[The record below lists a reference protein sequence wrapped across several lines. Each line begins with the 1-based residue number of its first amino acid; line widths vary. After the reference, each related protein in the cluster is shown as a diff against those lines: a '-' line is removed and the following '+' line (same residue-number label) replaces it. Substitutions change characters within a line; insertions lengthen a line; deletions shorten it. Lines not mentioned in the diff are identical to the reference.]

1 VDRERFTD
9 ARKILVI
16 GVNWVGDTVLG
27 LTAMRSLRRLFPGE
41 YIGLLARA
49 HLGDLLRESTDVDEV
64 IPYQPRKGY
73 YRWADELRMVGFLR
87 RKGFNMA
94 VIFPR
99 SFRSAL
105 VSYLAQ
111 IPIRIGY
118 GGEGRGFLLTHGIP
132 RTDALLRFHRTNY
145 YFHLIECMGGVPNGD
160 PPLIEVAPERRRWA
174 HEFLRSCGMENSALL
189 VGFNPGA
196 TYGSAKCWDPH
207 RFSELGT
214 RLCRDYGAHILI
226 FGTQMERELAT
237 IIARGIDG
245 KVANVAGGTTLA
257 QLAALMESC
266 NVVVTNDTGPMH
278 ISAAVK
284 TPVVAIFGSTDPVS
298 TGSSGNGHIIVRK
311 GVSCSPC
318 LRRVCPTDHRR
329 MDLISTD
336 DVHEALAKIILGD

>member
-1 VDRERFTD
+1 MDRERFID
-9 ARKILVI
+9 ARNILVI
-16 GVNWVGDTVLG
+16 GVSWVGDTVLS
-27 LTAMRSLRRLFPGE
+27 LPAMKGLRRLFPE
-41 YIGLLARA
+41 AYICLLARA
-49 HLGDLLRESTDVDEV
+49 HLGDLLREVGEVDEV
-64 IPYQPRKGY
+64 IAYQPRKGY

-111 IPIRIGY
+111 IPIRICY

-174 HEFLRSCGMENSALL
+174 HEFLRSCGMENSRLL

-214 RLCRDYGAHILI
+214 RLCRDYGADILI
-226 FGTQMERELAT
+226 FGTQGERELGAM
-237 IIARGIDG
+237 IARGIDS
-245 KVANVAGGTTLA
+245 KVVNLSGWTSLPQV
-257 QLAALMESC
+257 AALMESC
-266 NVVVTNDTGPMH
+266 DVVVTNDTGSMYT
-278 ISAAVK
+278 SAAVK

-298 TGSSGNGHIIVRK
+298 TGPSGNGHIIVRK
-311 GVSCSPC
+311 GVS
-318 LRRVCPTDHRR
+318 V
-329 MDLISTD
+329 
-336 DVHEALAKIILGD
+336 ALVSGGFAPRTTGVWI